1 MGQPAPVPQ
10 TLQKV
15 GDQPQSQEG
24 GRPRPPQA
32 PHVGSARSFE
42 EVIDVGALE
51 AVQDRLTAS
60 EYAASVALRQLWPA
74 GTLNP
79 ASVSSPLTRLGM
91 SRSSFYDHD
100 DDERLAAH
108 DALRAA
114 VRSMG
119 YMGMSG

>member
-1 MGQPAPVPQ
+1 M
-10 TLQKV
+10 
-15 GDQPQSQEG
+15 
-24 GRPRPPQA
+24 
-32 PHVGSARSFE
+32 
-42 EVIDVGALE
+42 
-51 AVQDRLTAS
+51 
-60 EYAASVALRQLWPA
+60 ALRQLWPA

-119 YMGMSG
+119 YMGMSGHDAAAGPRTGGPPQLCVIVGLEVALVLQVLSLLDQCLQAGPPRRPSAA